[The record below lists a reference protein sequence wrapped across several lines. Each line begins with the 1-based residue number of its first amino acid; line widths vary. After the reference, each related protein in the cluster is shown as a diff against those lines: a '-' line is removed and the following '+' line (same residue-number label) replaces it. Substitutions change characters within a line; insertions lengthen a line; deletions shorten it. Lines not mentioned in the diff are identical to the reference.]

1 MKNTTDSIMPMV
13 APISIDTVGAPS
25 LNIDAKLPRK
35 VIEKD
40 ALLKS

>member
-1 MKNTTDSIMPMV
+1 MV

-35 VIEKD
+35 VIEKG